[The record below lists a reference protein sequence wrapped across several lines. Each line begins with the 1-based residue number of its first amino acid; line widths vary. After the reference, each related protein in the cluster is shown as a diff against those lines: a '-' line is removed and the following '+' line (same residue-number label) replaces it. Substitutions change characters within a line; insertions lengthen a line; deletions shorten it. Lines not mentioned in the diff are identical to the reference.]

1 MNELKNTELMSAD
14 CPIRYII
21 TVNALSEGWD
31 CPLAYILASIANKT
45 SQVQVEQILGR
56 ILRLPHTTQH
66 RQSSLNMSYV
76 LTSSND
82 FNETVKGIIQGL
94 NDAGF
99 SDKDYRVSEPP
110 TPKAPDPVQIMIDN
124 GCSKMETP
132 LESPE
137 EDVSGV
143 DWKLVNEE
151 YQRRREAEKSPE
163 TTPKADSMLSEAESA
178 G

>member
-1 MNELKNTELMSAD
+1 M
-14 CPIRYII
+14 
-21 TVNALSEGWD
+21 SEGWD